1 MASTQGKLE
10 VDVEVKSNPDKFWSS
25 IRESDKVFPKA
36 FPELYKSIDILEG
49 DGKAVGSVRLVNF
62 AEGFPFV
69 TKSKEKVEAVD
80 EENKTVSYSVLEGEV
95 LNFYKSFKAHLTIK
109 PKEEGSLVKWSCE
122 FEKSTENAPDP
133 ETVFKDFAVKTFHD
147 LDAYLLKA

>member
-62 AEGFPFV
+62 AEGILICVFLQFKAILV
-69 TKSKEKVEAVD
+69 
-80 EENKTVSYSVLEGEV
+80 TVSSR
-95 LNFYKSFKAHLTIK
+95 
-109 PKEEGSLVKWSCE
+109 
-122 FEKSTENAPDP
+122 
-133 ETVFKDFAVKTFHD
+133 
-147 LDAYLLKA
+147 

>member
-49 DGKAVGSVRLVNF
+49 DGMVKQLARF
-62 AEGFPFV
+62 A
-69 TKSKEKVEAVD
+69 S
-80 EENKTVSYSVLEGEV
+80 
-95 LNFYKSFKAHLTIK
+95 LT
-109 PKEEGSLVKWSCE
+109 
-122 FEKSTENAPDP
+122 
-133 ETVFKDFAVKTFHD
+133 
-147 LDAYLLKA
+147 LLKASPLLQNRRRK